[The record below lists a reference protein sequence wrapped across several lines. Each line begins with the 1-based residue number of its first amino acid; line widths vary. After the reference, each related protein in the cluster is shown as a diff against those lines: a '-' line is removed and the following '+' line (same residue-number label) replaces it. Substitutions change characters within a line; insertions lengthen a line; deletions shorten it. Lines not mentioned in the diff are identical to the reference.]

1 MCGDY
6 NLDHEKTDYK
16 KEKIGSQLRD
26 PFLLLFFAIDTCP
39 FMEKEEI
46 TMRKL
51 LRVLWLVFAFVAFLP
66 LIALVEIYW
75 LVICIKAAHIA
86 NEKAK
91 EGLVLWYEYLKAGIN
106 MNKDFVINGL

>member
-1 MCGDY
+1 M
-6 NLDHEKTDYK
+6 DHEKTDYK

-51 LRVLWLVFAFVAFLP
+51 LRVLWLVFAFFAFLP
-66 LIALVEIYW
+66 LIALVELVW
-75 LVICIKAAHIA
+75 LVYCIRAARIL
-86 NEKAK
+86 NESIK
-91 EGLVLWYEYLKAGIN
+91 EGMVVWYEYLKAGIR